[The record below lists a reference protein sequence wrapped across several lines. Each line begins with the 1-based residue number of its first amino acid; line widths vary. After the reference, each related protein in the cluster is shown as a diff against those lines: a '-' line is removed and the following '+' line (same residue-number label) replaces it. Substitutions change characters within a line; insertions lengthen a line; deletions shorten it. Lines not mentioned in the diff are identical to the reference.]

1 MEELD
6 KAQQELTKRVEADKR
21 VKAAAREF
29 RACMK
34 EAGYPEVT
42 RPADDFVLSG
52 SEQNPSGKSGRD
64 IIQERL
70 DNDVFGF
77 TDGGGPGV
85 TALESDGSEV
95 GGSDAGGS
103 EVGGDTPSGDDDSG
117 AFEQQVDA
125 KELAKLKKD
134 ELALANAELPCLG
147 RYEIAYTS
155 VRFEAEERFLK
166 EHPEMVASMKKVFGG

>member
-1 MEELD
+1 
-6 KAQQELTKRVEADKR
+6 
-21 VKAAAREF
+21 
-29 RACMK
+29 MK

-95 GGSDAGGS
+95 GG
-103 EVGGDTPSGDDDSG
+103 DTPSGDDDSG
-117 AFEQQVDA
+117 GFEQQVDA

-166 EHPEMVASMKKVFGG
+166 EHSEMVASMKKVFGG